1 MAEGRSRSLYV
12 IHAAVLLVF
21 GSLLAACSEAP
32 RQPAPVF
39 ALPVSQVIGAP
50 AIEGQEPV
58 PAAAPSAARQ
68 LRYIAV
74 PPDRKIAGMA
84 RAHLILKQTAAA
96 PHRHP
101 RKTKIAARH
110 HGGGIAAASKRKTNA
125 AATAPAGNAPGAM
138 IMLDEPASAASAGTS
153 PNR

>member
-1 MAEGRSRSLYV
+1 MAEERSRPLYV
-12 IHAAVLLVF
+12 THAAVLLACA
-21 GSLLAACSEAP
+21 GLLAACSHAP
-32 RQPAPVF
+32 QEPAPVF

-50 AIEGQEPV
+50 AIEGQEPA
-58 PAAAPSAARQ
+58 PLAAPSAARQ

-84 RAHLILKQTAAA
+84 RAHLILKQTASA
-96 PHRHP
+96 PHRHA

-110 HGGGIAAASKRKTNA
+110 RGGVIASSKGKIHAAA
-125 AATAPAGNAPGAM
+125 APQSSDAPPAM
-138 IMLDEPASAASAGTS
+138 IMLDEPASEASAKPS